1 MKKKPLIV
9 FYDSYCPLCT
19 KTMEKWCAMDKQ
31 QLLIFDSFRNEHV
44 LNTLPYS
51 IEQLEK
57 ETYSKPVDAS
67 EYYKGVET
75 FTEMNKRIPMLTLT
89 TPVLIALNK
98 VGLATI
104 VYNFVAKRRKI
115 VPVGQ
120 CADDQCTIN
129 YSNKN

>member
-1 MKKKPLIV
+1 MFIYFSTKEEIILKKKPLIV

-57 ETYSKPVDAS
+57 EIIQNLLMQANII
-67 EYYKGVET
+67 KGL
-75 FTEMNKRIPMLTLT
+75 KHSL
-89 TPVLIALNK
+89 K
-98 VGLATI
+98 
-104 VYNFVAKRRKI
+104 
-115 VPVGQ
+115 
-120 CADDQCTIN
+120 
-129 YSNKN
+129 